1 MGARCAFSSEASRKL
16 PQRLIELKS
25 LQGGAGAAAGAF
37 CKLERGGAKRDINSG
52 TFPYLP
58 AIFGVHVPC
67 AVWLWQRWLPSIYL
81 L

>member
-37 CKLERGGAKRDINSG
+37 CELERGGGRRE
-52 TFPYLP
+52 T
-58 AIFGVHVPC
+58 
-67 AVWLWQRWLPSIYL
+67 
-81 L
+81 